1 MIKVLKINK
10 KDNVGVG
17 IVPLKKG
24 DSFEIEGILYIA
36 KENVDFGHK
45 VALINISESNKV
57 VKYGEV
63 IGYAT
68 QNIAKG
74 EWIHIHNLH
83 SNRGCL
89 KGEMINTNEI

>member
-10 KDNVGVG
+10 KDNVGVA

-24 DSFEIEGILYIA
+24 DSFEIERILYIA

-45 VALINISESNKV
+45 VALTNISKSNKV
-57 VKYGEV
+57 IKYGDV

-68 QNIAKG
+68 QDIMKG
-74 EWIHIHNLH
+74 EWTHIHNLQ
-83 SNRGCL
+83 SNRGRL